1 MKKNVLNLLNDF
13 RMRWIGAG
21 LFMIVAIAAAY
32 EKSNYTFS
40 LLLLGYLFLA
50 YIFCIPVLWP
60 VYRRR
65 KIYYFIYKK
74 AYKRYQSMNCTPK
87 IGHNFGSAVFY
98 VKIFKRS

>member
-40 LLLLGYLFLA
+40 LVIYFRLIFFAYLYYGRYTDDERFIILFIKRPINVISRNGKF
-50 YIFCIPVLWP
+50 IFI
-60 VYRRR
+60 
-65 KIYYFIYKK
+65 
-74 AYKRYQSMNCTPK
+74 
-87 IGHNFGSAVFY
+87 FY
-98 VKIFKRS
+98 WAFMVSC

>member
-40 LLLLGYLFLA
+40 LSLLGYLFPA
-50 YIFCIPVLWP
+50 YIFCIHVLWP
-60 VYRRR
+60 IYRRR
-65 KIYYFIYKK
+65 KIYYFIYQRPINVISRSGKF
-74 AYKRYQSMNCTPK
+74 
-87 IGHNFGSAVFY
+87 IFIFY
-98 VKIFKRS
+98 WAFMVSY